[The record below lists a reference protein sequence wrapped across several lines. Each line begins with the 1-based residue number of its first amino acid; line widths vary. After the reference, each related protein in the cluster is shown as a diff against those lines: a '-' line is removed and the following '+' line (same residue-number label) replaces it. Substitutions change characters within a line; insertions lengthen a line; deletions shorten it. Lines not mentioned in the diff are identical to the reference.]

1 MFSEL
6 NFTNMSY
13 IILLIVIGVIL
24 VWAYGI
30 YVSLIQKKN
39 KVSESYSGIDI
50 QLKKRADLIPNIL
63 AVAKK
68 FMTHEATLLEDITK
82 LRTQQQAASQNSEAE
97 IQEKLNIE
105 NQLST
110 KMSSLMVSVEN
121 YPELKSDQTMIQA
134 QRTYSEVEEQIS
146 ASRRFYNSAVNEL
159 NNAVEIFPSS
169 FVASLLGIK
178 ARPLFEA
185 SEGEK
190 TVPNA
195 ADLLN

>member
-1 MFSEL
+1 MFLEL
-6 NFTNMSY
+6 NFTNMLY
-13 IILLIVIGVIL
+13 IILLIVLGVIL

-63 AVAKK
+63 AIAKK

-82 LRTQQQAASQNSEAE
+82 LRTQQQAANQNSEAD

-121 YPELKSDQTMIQA
+121 YPDLKSDQTMIQA

-169 FVASLLGIK
+169 FVAGLLGIK

>member
-1 MFSEL
+1 ML
-6 NFTNMSY
+6 N
-13 IILLIVIGVIL
+13 IILLIVLGVIL
-24 VWAYGI
+24 FWAYGI
-30 YVSLIQKKN
+30 YVTLIQKKN
-39 KVSESYSGIDI
+39 KVSESFSGIDI
-50 QLKKRADLIPNIL
+50 QLKKRSDLIPNIL
-63 AVAKK
+63 AIAKK

-82 LRTQQQAASQNSEAE
+82 LRTQQQTANHNPDAD
-97 IQEKLNIE
+97 IKEKLNIE

-121 YPELKSDQTMIQA
+121 YPDLKSDQTMIQA

-169 FVASLLGIK
+169 FIAGLLGIK
-178 ARPLFEA
+178 TQPLFEA
-185 SEGEK
+185 TQAEK